1 MKIVIYVQML
11 IAVEAVKIGQHHHHM
26 HHPDSD
32 LAQVSASTTVN
43 AEVDTEADTEA
54 DAEADAEFFFGG
66 GAPEPA

>member
-54 DAEADAEFFFGG
+54 DAEFFFGG